1 MDKNKNPLPIISF
14 LLSITAICFS
24 LIAILKGEQEIEP
37 VLTDPIENIPLS
49 IPGDLPEIMANAKT
63 LDLPDSLLFAGEPV
77 PMQMADVQERL
88 DRELHINTYW
98 HSSTIFLLKRAKRWL
113 PQIEPVLKE
122 HGIPDDFKYVA
133 VIESGLSNVTSPS
146 DAVGFWQFVEGTG
159 KEYGLEIN
167 KFVDERYDPLK
178 ATEAACLYLK
188 EAHERF
194 QNWTNVAASYNRGMN
209 GLRRAI
215 ENQQTSN
222 YYDLYLNSET
232 SRYMFRVLAC
242 KEIFEHPEKYGFD
255 VSEEH
260 LYLPEKIHYV
270 EVTESIDDLVQ
281 FSIDHGT
288 NYKILKRF
296 NPWLMDYKLPVKKE
310 RVYRIALPGNGG

>member
-1 MDKNKNPLPIISF
+1 MMKINNNLFQISTF
-14 LLSITAICFS
+14 LLALTALCFS
-24 LIAILKGEQEIEP
+24 LIAVLKNETGEEP
-37 VLTDPIENIPLS
+37 VMHDPMKDIP
-49 IPGDLPEIMANAKT
+49 PVPPREFPDFMANART
-63 LDLPDSLLFAGEPV
+63 LDLPDSLLFAHEPV
-77 PMQMADVQERL
+77 PLHLADVRERL
-88 DRELHINTYW
+88 DRELHINVYW
-98 HSSTIFLLKRAKRWL
+98 HSSTIFLLKRARRWL
-113 PQIEPVLKE
+113 PQISTILEK
-122 HGIPDDFKYVA
+122 HGIPEDFKYVA

-167 KFVDERYDPLK
+167 KYVDERYDPLK

-188 EAHERF
+188 DAHERF

-215 ENQQTSN
+215 ENQQTDN

-242 KEIFEHPEKYGFD
+242 KEIFEHPEKYGFEI
-255 VSEEH
+255 SEDH
-260 LYLPEKIHYV
+260 LYLPEEVTHV
-270 EVTESIDDLVQ
+270 EVTETIEDLVQ

-288 NYKILKRF
+288 NYKLLKRF

-310 RVYRIALPGNGG
+310 KVYRIAVGR